1 MFLLTYEG
9 SSNFCRTLWQIM
21 MKYKWDPYSCGRS
34 LLCSRCRSS
43 YSGRRSTTECTS
55 RRVHSDLASTWEKD
69 RDRQWQSLS
78 RKKDLSRKVSQGE
91 TSSLQRSRLHRRA
104 GVWEKTQTESAFKN
118 KREASVFEKKNITSR
133 VPMSSRAQALVVK
146 SKSLL

>member
-1 MFLLTYEG
+1 MLTAVA
-9 SSNFCRTLWQIM
+9 
-21 MKYKWDPYSCGRS
+21 GRS
-34 LLCSRCRSS
+34 SVAAAGAVTVEGAPRLSAPPAVF
-43 YSGRRSTTECTS
+43 T
-55 RRVHSDLASTWEKD
+55 VTWRAPERERD

-133 VPMSSRAQALVVK
+133 VPMSRRAKALVVK